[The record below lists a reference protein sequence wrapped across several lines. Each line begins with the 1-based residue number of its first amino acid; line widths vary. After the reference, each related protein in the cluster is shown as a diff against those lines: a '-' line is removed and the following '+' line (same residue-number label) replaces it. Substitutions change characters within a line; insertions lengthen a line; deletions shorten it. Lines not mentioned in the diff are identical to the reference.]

1 MFSPGVSRLGDSR
14 QDAWH
19 PAPGSLLCQC
29 HTSTLLNNL
38 LHHRATITKV
48 TRGGCHRRTLGD
60 SHFGQHA
67 AVQAAPTRRKVRA
80 KDERGVQ
87 ASRSTSRFWFV
98 QSDGGKKSGS
108 EIIEHISEIKQ
119 IFEFGLKERGR
130 NRVRQKK
137 KFKKNCQGS
146 NIYL

>member
-1 MFSPGVSRLGDSR
+1 M
-14 QDAWH
+14 
-19 PAPGSLLCQC
+19 
-29 HTSTLLNNL
+29 
-38 LHHRATITKV
+38 
-48 TRGGCHRRTLGD
+48 
-60 SHFGQHA
+60 
-67 AVQAAPTRRKVRA
+67 RA

-119 IFEFGLKERGR
+119 IFEFGLKERRR

-137 KFKKNCQGS
+137 LKKKPVRDQIFIFDFPAEAGRHIGGQIQQS
-146 NIYL
+146 

>member
-1 MFSPGVSRLGDSR
+1 M
-14 QDAWH
+14 
-19 PAPGSLLCQC
+19 
-29 HTSTLLNNL
+29 
-38 LHHRATITKV
+38 
-48 TRGGCHRRTLGD
+48 
-60 SHFGQHA
+60 
-67 AVQAAPTRRKVRA
+67 RA

-87 ASRSTSRFWFV
+87 ATRSTSRFWFV

-137 KFKKNCQGS
+137 KLKKPVRDQIFIFDFSAEAGRHIGGQIQQS
-146 NIYL
+146 

>member
-1 MFSPGVSRLGDSR
+1 M
-14 QDAWH
+14 
-19 PAPGSLLCQC
+19 
-29 HTSTLLNNL
+29 
-38 LHHRATITKV
+38 
-48 TRGGCHRRTLGD
+48 
-60 SHFGQHA
+60 
-67 AVQAAPTRRKVRA
+67 RA

-137 KFKKNCQGS
+137 KLKKPVRDQIFIFDFSAEAGRHIGGQIQQS
-146 NIYL
+146 

>member
-1 MFSPGVSRLGDSR
+1 MTGVWRFSPGVSRLGDSR

-19 PAPGSLLCQC
+19 PAPRSLLCQC

-48 TRGGCHRRTLGD
+48 TQGGCHRRTL
-60 SHFGQHA
+60 
-67 AVQAAPTRRKVRA
+67 RRQSLWVTYCCAGGANKA
-80 KDERGVQ
+80 KGAGEGW
-87 ASRSTSRFWFV
+87 AGGTSFQINIEVCFV

-119 IFEFGLKERGR
+119 TFEFGLKERRR
-130 NRVRQKK
+130 NRVKK
-137 KFKKNCQGS
+137 KK
-146 NIYL
+146 

>member
-1 MFSPGVSRLGDSR
+1 M
-14 QDAWH
+14 
-19 PAPGSLLCQC
+19 
-29 HTSTLLNNL
+29 
-38 LHHRATITKV
+38 
-48 TRGGCHRRTLGD
+48 
-60 SHFGQHA
+60 
-67 AVQAAPTRRKVRA
+67 RA

-119 IFEFGLKERGR
+119 IFEFGLKERRR

-137 KFKKNCQGS
+137 LKKKPVRDQIFIFDFSAEAGRHIGGQIQQS
-146 NIYL
+146 

>member
-1 MFSPGVSRLGDSR
+1 M
-14 QDAWH
+14 
-19 PAPGSLLCQC
+19 
-29 HTSTLLNNL
+29 
-38 LHHRATITKV
+38 
-48 TRGGCHRRTLGD
+48 
-60 SHFGQHA
+60 
-67 AVQAAPTRRKVRA
+67 RA

-130 NRVRQKK
+130 NRVRPKK
-137 KFKKNCQGS
+137 KKKKKTVRDQIFIFDFSAEAGRHIGGQIQQS
-146 NIYL
+146 

>member
-1 MFSPGVSRLGDSR
+1 M
-14 QDAWH
+14 
-19 PAPGSLLCQC
+19 
-29 HTSTLLNNL
+29 
-38 LHHRATITKV
+38 
-48 TRGGCHRRTLGD
+48 
-60 SHFGQHA
+60 
-67 AVQAAPTRRKVRA
+67 RA

-119 IFEFGLKERGR
+119 IFDFGLKERGR

-137 KFKKNCQGS
+137 KLKKPVRDQIFIFDFSAEAGRHIGGQIQQS
-146 NIYL
+146 